1 MMTENVSEL
10 FSAVV
15 EWALEVKNAEDV
27 GSKGT
32 LWIDTTEPNE
42 HFGAAVKVEMNA
54 TKGEIDG
61 ISPFH
66 ARLTNEV
73 YFPGIMGIINPYGGT
88 LVGAGEGDEDRLIE
102 HFKSQLR
109 PTASPTGEAA

>member
-1 MMTENVSEL
+1 MDENVSEL
-10 FSAVV
+10 FHAVV
-15 EWALEVKNAEDV
+15 ELAMTAKNAEDV

-32 LWIDTTEPNE
+32 LWVETTDPNE
-42 HFGAAVKVEMNA
+42 HFPAAVKVEMNA

-61 ISPFH
+61 IMPFH
-66 ARLTNEV
+66 ARLSNDV

-88 LVGAGEGDEDRLIE
+88 IVGAGEGDEDRLIE